1 MALDLDV
8 FMAYVPPGKRRAE
21 AKAEAKDD
29 GGAKPDSLLATVSSY
44 FRDQA
49 FGAAKGEGLEVVYEE
64 FVLANCELFEED
76 ESAPVERA
84 GHRIEH
90 TELHNEYLR
99 LFEKTLEFVLEANGA
114 TPAQFAR
121 ECQDALARGA
131 MPEGCDEW
139 FVEAMLGALDFDQFY
154 RIMVAA
160 ARKRKRK

>member
-29 GGAKPDSLLATVSSY
+29 AGAKPDSLLATVSAY

-49 FGAAKGEGLEVVYEE
+49 FGAAKGEGLEVIYEE

-90 TELHNEYLR
+90 TE
-99 LFEKTLEFVLEANGA
+99 FVLEANGA
-114 TPAQFAR
+114 TPARFAA

-131 MPEGCDEW
+131 MPDGCDEW
-139 FVEAMLGALDFDQFY
+139 FVEAMLAALDFDQFY